1 MLCWVYV
8 VDGVLVGRCA
18 ASAATTWAPSMKEV
32 KRKGGCVWW
41 ITIIGNSAQLCWR
54 HSQVGFCCWGRLP
67 LRREWWQTAEPYWG
81 PWLNNRR
88 VSAGGGVKVWV
99 RIPLGLKNTQ
109 TRINFTR
116 FPCCDGIWT
125 RDSLTEGRGANHITT
140 LTCYSL
146 LTKEI
151 FWILCQLIK
160 FVAVLSSGNLCLINH
175 LILFWPHAASTAS
188 NTNCQNALGF
198 FWVKEGQKQKC

>member
-1 MLCWVYV
+1 MLCWVYI

-88 VSAGGGVKVWV
+88 VSVGGGVKVWV

-140 LTCYSL
+140 LTCCIKPIL
-146 LTKEI
+146 RQLKI
-151 FWILCQLIK
+151 FSCTWQFSWQIGRKNFPCYIGSK
-160 FVAVLSSGNLCLINH
+160 KLSSEAI
-175 LILFWPHAASTAS
+175 FAKFSA
-188 NTNCQNALGF
+188 
-198 FWVKEGQKQKC
+198 